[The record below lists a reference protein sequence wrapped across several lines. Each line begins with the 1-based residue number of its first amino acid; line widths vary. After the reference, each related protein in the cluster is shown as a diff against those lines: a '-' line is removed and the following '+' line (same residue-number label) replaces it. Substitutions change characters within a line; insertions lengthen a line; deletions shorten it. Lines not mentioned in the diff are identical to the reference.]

1 MYRTAAIGAAL
12 AVCAAT
18 AARAA
23 PSVFDRLPLAAAGA
37 AAPAPWLRTD
47 AQAPRD
53 VEWRLLGP
61 AFSYHFESHHAPVRQ
76 AARWHECAA
85 VADPAAAAAG
95 GCYLAVDGRYY
106 KIDAEQKRGWVQN
119 NPALGVSWTRR
130 AEDHAVSW
138 SAGLVTDSFGQ
149 LGAIGLAAYLWPLH
163 TGALRIDAGV
173 AGGLWYRTQVD
184 QGPRTV
190 VPVAMPALTIT
201 HAASGLGLNL
211 GLAPRLTINGRGNV
225 VDAVMLQTTLAF

>member
-1 MYRTAAIGAAL
+1 MFRTAVIGAAL
-12 AVCAAT
+12 VFGAGAA
-18 AARAA
+18 AHAA
-23 PSVFDRLPLAAAGA
+23 PSTFDRLPFAATE
-37 AAPAPWLRTD
+37 APSSRPWLHVED
-47 AQAPRD
+47 DAPRG
-53 VEWRLLGP
+53 EWKLLGP

-85 VADPAAAAAG
+85 GADAAALVAE

-106 KIDAEQKRGWVQN
+106 KVDAEQKRGWVQN
-119 NPALGVSWTRR
+119 NPALGLSWTRR
-130 AEDHAVSW
+130 ADGHAVSW

-163 TGALRIDAGV
+163 AGALRVDAGV

-190 VPVAMPALTIT
+190 VPVAMPVLTLT
-201 HAASGLGLNL
+201 HAASGFGIDV
-211 GLAPRLTINGRGNV
+211 GLAPRFTINGRGNV
-225 VDAVMLQTTLAF
+225 VDAVMLQTTWAF